1 MPIKFLKKCDTI
13 PIYCTTHILKMLNI
27 VNYIERTPRS
37 YWNVHA
43 IHHQSVN
50 EKMCPKKCHLSWMDD
65 KNSEKSCKYFF
76 CHHNW
81 RKREQSGRE
90 FWGEGGRIHTGKKFK
105 MMSSSQ
111 PFWKSYVINVL
122 GFWIYLRFF
131 SFWSCMFPTMNIFKI
146 KIQQNFLQY
155 SNF

>member
-90 FWGEGGRIHTGKKFK
+90 FWGEGGRIHTGKKI
-105 MMSSSQ
+105 Q
-111 PFWKSYVINVL
+111 NDV
-122 GFWIYLRFF
+122 FF
-131 SFWSCMFPTMNIFKI
+131 STFLKILCYKCSRILNIFEI
-146 KIQQNFLQY
+146 LFILVMHV
-155 SNF
+155 SNYEYF

>member
-90 FWGEGGRIHTGKKFK
+90 FWGGRENTHWEKI
-105 MMSSSQ
+105 Q
-111 PFWKSYVINVL
+111 IDV
-122 GFWIYLRFF
+122 FF
-131 SFWSCMFPTMNIFKI
+131 STFLKILCYKCSRILNIFEI
-146 KIQQNFLQY
+146 LFILVMHV
-155 SNF
+155 SNYEYF

>member
-1 MPIKFLKKCDTI
+1 MWHNSYTL
-13 PIYCTTHILKMLNI
+13 YCTTHILKMLNI

-90 FWGEGGRIHTGKKFK
+90 FWGGRENTHTGKKFK
-105 MMSSSQ
+105 ILMSSQ
-111 PFWKSYVINVL
+111 PFWKSYEVFLDFEYIWDYFHFGHACFQL
-122 GFWIYLRFF
+122 WIFLKSKFNKIF
-131 SFWSCMFPTMNIFKI
+131 CWSAVF
-146 KIQQNFLQY
+146 
-155 SNF
+155 